1 MKKIISFLILA
12 FFATLVFSQAP
23 HSFRYQTVVRNNAG
37 ELLINHSVGIR
48 ISILSNSPTGVV
60 VFSETYNLITSSVGL
75 INLSVGTGAAETG
88 SIEGI
93 NWGSG
98 TYFMRIDV
106 DKDGG
111 NNYEFMGT
119 SQLLSVPYAL
129 YAENAGNGGNNESE
143 LYWHKNDNSLFYNDG
158 NIGIGTNQPQNALSI
173 EGYEEEWPGRILLS
187 IKNTSAG
194 PKSLAYLK
202 IYSGPGEKGT
212 ALGHASTTY
221 MANESPEDV
230 AGFGILASSD
240 NGMIINAT
248 KPDLSP
254 GIIKFFNGQTSGT
267 KFIETMRINSNGNVG
282 IGTANPIGKL
292 NIVGNVDAGEERAF
306 IRMKNNAT
314 GPTSSVSIAL
324 QAFDDK
330 GVSFAYT
337 SRDYAYNDLSD
348 FGVVTTSGRGIA
360 LAPNHGQIRFYTS
373 INPDNSYSE
382 KMRITEEGN
391 VGIGTTTPAAKVE
404 IEDGDIY
411 ISSINKGVIMTSPD
425 GQCWRGTI
433 NNSGVLEFS
442 PAICP

>member
-1 MKKIISFLILA
+1 MKKISAFLILT
-12 FFATLVFSQAP
+12 FFTTLIFSQAP
-23 HSFRYQTVVRNNAG
+23 QSFRYQTVVRNSAG
-37 ELLINHSVGIR
+37 ELLTNQSVGIR
-48 ISILSNSPTGVV
+48 ISILLNSPTGLV
-60 VFSETYNLITSSVGL
+60 VFSEKYDLITSSVGL
-75 INLSVGTGAAETG
+75 INLSVGTGAVETG

-98 TYFMRIDV
+98 AYFMRIDV

-129 YAENAGNGGNNESE
+129 YAETAGNGGNNESE
-143 LYWHKNDNSLFYNDG
+143 LYWSRNENNLFYNDG
-158 NIGIGTNQPQNALSI
+158 NIGIGTSYPQNALSI
-173 EGYEEEWPGRILLS
+173 EGNEDEWPGRIMLS
-187 IKNTSAG
+187 IKNTSTG

-202 IYSGPGEKGT
+202 IYSGPGEAGT
-212 ALGHASTTY
+212 ALGHVSTTY
-221 MANESPEDV
+221 LANEAPEDV
-230 AGFGILASSD
+230 AGFGILASSE

-267 KFIETMRINSNGNVG
+267 KFIETMRISSNGNVG
-282 IGTANPIGKL
+282 IGTPNPIGKL
-292 NIVGNVDAGEERAF
+292 NIVGNIDAGEERAF
-306 IRMKNNAT
+306 IRLKNYAM

-330 GVSFAYT
+330 GISFAYT

-360 LAPNHGQIRFYTS
+360 LAPNHGQIRFYTN
-373 INPDNSYSE
+373 INPDNTYSE

-391 VGIGTTTPAAKVE
+391 VGIGTTAPAAKVE

-433 NNSGVLEFS
+433 NNSGVLEFL
-442 PAICP
+442 PVICP

>member
-1 MKKIISFLILA
+1 MKKILSFLLLA
-12 FFATLVFSQAP
+12 FFAAPVFSQAP
-23 HSFRYQTVVRNNAG
+23 QSFRYQTVVRNNAG
-37 ELLINHSVGIR
+37 ELLTNQSVGIR
-48 ISILSNSPTGVV
+48 ISILLNSPTGLV
-60 VFSETYNLITSSVGL
+60 VFSEKYDLITNSVGL
-75 INLSVGTGAAETG
+75 INLSVGTGAVETG

-98 TYFMRIDV
+98 SYFMRIDMS
-106 DKDGG
+106 KDGG

-129 YAENAGNGGNNESE
+129 YAATAGNGGNNESE
-143 LYWHKNDNSLFYNDG
+143 LYWSRNENNLFYKNG
-158 NIGIGTNQPQNALSI
+158 NIGIGTDYPQNALSI
-173 EGYEEEWPGRILLS
+173 EGDEEEWPGRIMLS
-187 IKNTSAG
+187 IKNTSSG

-202 IYSGPGEKGT
+202 IYSGPGETGT

-221 MANESPEDV
+221 KANESPEDV
-230 AGFGILASSD
+230 AGFGILASSE

-254 GIIKFFNGQTSGT
+254 GVIKFFNGQMPGT
-267 KFIETMRINSNGNVG
+267 KFIETMRINANGNVG
-282 IGTANPIGKL
+282 IGTQDPIGKL
-292 NIVGNVDAGEERAF
+292 NIVGNVESGEERAF
-306 IRMKNNAT
+306 IRLKNNAM
-314 GPTSSVSIAL
+314 GPSSSVSIAL

-337 SRDYAYNDLSD
+337 SRYYTYNDLSD
-348 FGVVTTSGRGIA
+348 FGVFTTSGRGIA
-360 LAPNHGQIRFYTS
+360 LAANHGQIRFYTN

-382 KMRITEEGN
+382 KMRITEDGN
-391 VGIGTTTPAAKVE
+391 IGIGTTAPAARVE

-442 PAICP
+442 PVTCP

>member
-37 ELLINHSVGIR
+37 ELLINQSVGIR
-48 ISILSNSPTGVV
+48 ISILLNSPTGVV

-98 TYFMRIDV
+98 AYFMRIDV

-129 YAENAGNGGNNESE
+129 YAEKAGNGGNNESE
-143 LYWHKNDNSLFYNDG
+143 LYWHKNENSLFYNDG

-202 IYSGPGEKGT
+202 IYSGPGETGT

-230 AGFGILASSD
+230 AGFGILASSE

-254 GIIKFFNGQTSGT
+254 GVIKFFNGQTSGT

-282 IGTANPIGKL
+282 IGT
-292 NIVGNVDAGEERAF
+292 
-306 IRMKNNAT
+306 
-314 GPTSSVSIAL
+314 
-324 QAFDDK
+324 
-330 GVSFAYT
+330 
-337 SRDYAYNDLSD
+337 
-348 FGVVTTSGRGIA
+348 
-360 LAPNHGQIRFYTS
+360 PNSHR
-373 INPDNSYSE
+373 
-382 KMRITEEGN
+382 
-391 VGIGTTTPAAKVE
+391 E
-404 IEDGDIY
+404 IKY
-411 ISSINKGVIMTSPD
+411 
-425 GQCWRGTI
+425 CR
-433 NNSGVLEFS
+433 
-442 PAICP
+442 